1 MVRLRTGWEG
11 LREATRCPKPRGLC
25 LEWREV
31 TWLDGRARC
40 CWKCH
45 KWCCKWNWQETH
57 KKLRL
62 SLYLH
67 LSLPSPL
74 LLQESLK
81 SKLTIHLSSGFTP
94 SFLLIR
100 LFLSHL
106 VSLTN
111 TSSPIFK
118 GKEKKRGLSL
128 ALLPPKLAFPC
139 SIFLNQILKQYIH
152 ALQIFFLFSTFF
164 NIHQSAFW
172 SHNFTEISLTAR
184 CFASLSKPL
193 VSTAL
198 VTV

>member
-1 MVRLRTGWEG
+1 MKL
-11 LREATRCPKPRGLC
+11 
-25 LEWREV
+25 
-31 TWLDGRARC
+31 AR
-40 CWKCH
+40 
-45 KWCCKWNWQETH
+45 NSQAANTFTVSSP
-57 KKLRL
+57 L
-62 SLYLH
+62 
-67 LSLPSPL
+67 LPSPL

-81 SKLTIHLSSGFTP
+81 SKLTMRLSSGFTP

-111 TSSPIFK
+111 TSSHIFK
-118 GKEKKRGLSL
+118 GKGKKRERTSL
-128 ALLPPKLAFPC
+128 ALLPLKLAFPC
-139 SIFLNQILKQYIH
+139 SIFLNQILKKYIH
-152 ALQIFFLFSTFF
+152 ALQIFFLFSPFF

-193 VSTAL
+193 VSAAL